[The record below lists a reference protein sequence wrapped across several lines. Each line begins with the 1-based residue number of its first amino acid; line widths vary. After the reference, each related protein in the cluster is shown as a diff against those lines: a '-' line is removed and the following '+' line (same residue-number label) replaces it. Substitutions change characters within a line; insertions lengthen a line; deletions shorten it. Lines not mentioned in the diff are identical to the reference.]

1 MHLMVFANYN
11 EELMLQRPG
20 DAFAAYVR
28 DRDRHPD
35 VNLLHGGTTRDDDGK
50 AVNGMLMVVEA
61 PSLDAVRA
69 FVAES
74 PFGQTGLLEDLAVR
88 PWDWMTGRP
97 D

>member
-1 MHLMVFANYN
+1 MHFMVFANFK
-11 EELMLQRPG
+11 EEMVPQREK

-35 VNLLHGGTTRDDDGK
+35 VTLLHGGPTLDDGET
-50 AVNGMLMVVEA
+50 VNGMLLVVDA

-74 PFGQTGLLEDLAVR
+74 PFSQTGLLEDLAVR
-88 PWDWMTGRP
+88 RWDWMTGRP
-97 D
+97 G